1 MADYK
6 AAIISMQNMLRDFPM
21 TAYKEELMFLI
32 CKSNYEL
39 AENSVDSKKYERY
52 KSTIDAY
59 FTFID
64 KFATGKYAKEA
75 ETIHVKAKE
84 RFALYKPTN

>member
-1 MADYK
+1 MSDYK
-6 AAIISMQNMLRDFPM
+6 AAIISMQNTLRDFPM
-21 TAYKEELMFLI
+21 TQHKEEFLFLI
-32 CKSNYEL
+32 CKSNFQL

-64 KFATGKYAKEA
+64 KFASGKYAREA
-75 ETIHVKAKE
+75 ESINLKAKE
-84 RFALYKPTN
+84 RITLYKPTN